1 MMEYGKSFQ
10 ISWHKKS
17 AGSVEMTTEFE
28 WDFFPQTPH
37 TGQTGQAL
45 PSVVEI
51 LR

>member
-1 MMEYGKSFQ
+1 MTEKFGE
-10 ISWHKKS
+10 
-17 AGSVEMTTEFE
+17 AGFEMTTEFE